1 MADNTSQLKKLVLDL
16 TGLEVKKGAVIRTAL
31 KAKIP
36 VKDLDLYNFLRYLVG
51 SDRRFIRFK
60 TESGLVKIKTQ
71 RNNRCAVFLHQPS
84 LNASLGFYFFN
95 FC

>member
-60 TESGLVKIKTQ
+60 TEFSEETE
-71 RNNRCAVFLHQPS
+71 R
-84 LNASLGFYFFN
+84 FYYTLEVRVN
-95 FC
+95 GKRRRVEVL

>member
-1 MADNTSQLKKLVLDL
+1 MANNVSQLKKLVLDL

-60 TESGLVKIKTQ
+60 TEFSEETE
-71 RNNRCAVFLHQPS
+71 R
-84 LNASLGFYFFN
+84 FYYTLEVRVN
-95 FC
+95 GKRRRVEVL

>member
-1 MADNTSQLKKLVLDL
+1 MANNVSQLKKLVLDL
-16 TGLEVKKGAVIRTAL
+16 TGLEVKKGAIIRTAL

-60 TESGLVKIKTQ
+60 TEFSEETE
-71 RNNRCAVFLHQPS
+71 R
-84 LNASLGFYFFN
+84 FYYTLEVRVN
-95 FC
+95 GKRRRVEVL

>member
-1 MADNTSQLKKLVLDL
+1 MANNVSQLKKLVLDL

-51 SDRRFIRFK
+51 RDRRFIRFK
-60 TESGLVKIKTQ
+60 TEFSEETE
-71 RNNRCAVFLHQPS
+71 R
-84 LNASLGFYFFN
+84 FYYTLEVRVN
-95 FC
+95 GKRRRVEVL

>member
-1 MADNTSQLKKLVLDL
+1 MANNVSQLKKLVLDL

-51 SDRRFIRFK
+51 SDRRFLRFK
-60 TESGLVKIKTQ
+60 TEFSEETE
-71 RNNRCAVFLHQPS
+71 R
-84 LNASLGFYFFN
+84 FYYTLEVRVN
-95 FC
+95 GKRRRVEVL